1 MSTQNVKAAVIDEN
15 GGSEKFKII
24 TQEVGSPGSDE
35 ILIKH
40 KAIGLNFIDVYHR
53 TRLSD
58 NYAVALP
65 AVLGMEAS
73 GIVEDCLL
81 YTSPSPRDAIPS
93 RMPSS
98 A

>member
-73 GIVEDCLL
+73 GIVEEVGDGVTHLV
-81 YTSPSPRDAIPS
+81 SGDRVG
-93 RMPSS
+93 
-98 A
+98 

>member
-1 MSTQNVKAAVIDEN
+1 MSTQNVKAAIIDEN

-24 TQEVGSPGSDE
+24 TQEVGSPGSHE

-53 TRLSD
+53 TRISD

-65 AVLGMEAS
+65 AVLGLSLIHISEP
-73 GIVEDCLL
+73 
-81 YTSPSPRDAIPS
+81 TR
-93 RMPSS
+93 RM
-98 A
+98 

>member
-1 MSTQNVKAAVIDEN
+1 MSTQNVKAAIIDEN

-53 TRLSD
+53 MRISD

-65 AVLGMEAS
+65 AAVS
-73 GIVEDCLL
+73 
-81 YTSPSPRDAIPS
+81 YTHLTLPTITEV
-93 RMPSS
+93 
-98 A
+98 

>member
-1 MSTQNVKAAVIDEN
+1 MSTQNVKAAIIDEN

-53 TRLSD
+53 T
-58 NYAVALP
+58 
-65 AVLGMEAS
+65 
-73 GIVEDCLL
+73 
-81 YTSPSPRDAIPS
+81 
-93 RMPSS
+93 
-98 A
+98 

>member
-40 KAIGLNFIDVYHR
+40 KAIG
-53 TRLSD
+53 
-58 NYAVALP
+58 
-65 AVLGMEAS
+65 
-73 GIVEDCLL
+73 CLL
-81 YTSPSPRDAIPS
+81 YTSPSPRDPT
-93 RMPSS
+93 
-98 A
+98 